1 MLLEEGSASELPT
14 YNKLQPQ
21 GSPSSL
27 LTLPC
32 LSPMLPQLELL
43 ATLPSA
49 TPKGSVVATAWKSY
63 SYKVGG

>member
-1 MLLEEGSASELPT
+1 MLLEEDSASERPG
-14 YNKLQPQ
+14 YNKVQPQ

-27 LTLPC
+27 PTLPC
-32 LSPMLPQLELL
+32 LRPLL

-49 TPKGSVVATAWKSY
+49 TPKGSIVVKAWKSC

>member
-1 MLLEEGSASELPT
+1 MLLEEDSASERSG

-21 GSPSSL
+21 GSTSSL
-27 LTLPC
+27 PILPC
-32 LSPMLPQLELL
+32 LRPLLPQQDLL

-49 TPKGSVVATAWKSY
+49 TPKGSIVVKAWKSY